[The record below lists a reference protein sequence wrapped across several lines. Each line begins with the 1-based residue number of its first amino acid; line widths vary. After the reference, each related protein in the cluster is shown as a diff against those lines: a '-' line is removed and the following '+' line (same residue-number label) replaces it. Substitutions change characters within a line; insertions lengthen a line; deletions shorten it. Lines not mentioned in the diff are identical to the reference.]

1 MDSNFDIV
9 PSSAIE
15 SREAVVDHQEASE
28 PRVSASASR
37 IPGRRLNWTEI
48 FRNRPDLSPPGY
60 EQAMLAA
67 SEKTRLK
74 KQRIAEIA
82 AEKAQLKR
90 GGKKKR

>member
-60 EQAMLAA
+60 EQAMDTAN
-67 SEKTRLK
+67 EKTRLK
-74 KQRIAEIA
+74 KEAALQVA
-82 AEKAQLKR
+82 AEKAKAGR
-90 GGKKKR
+90 GRKKR